1 MTSEKRIHIFF
12 GNMGELL
19 RPSVVLSQS
28 HWSFSH
34 LEWHLLRSK
43 TYATKVLEFALPWTL
58 QRPACLT
65 SLSCLPYSPPLPSQ
79 KHVPNNLH
87 TPLLYGRSNHVRPHA
102 TSVSP
107 FLGFR

>member
-1 MTSEKRIHIFF
+1 MAFEKRFHIFF

-19 RPSVVLSQS
+19 RPSVLLSQS

-65 SLSCLPYSPPLPSQ
+65 SLSCLPYSPPPPLPKQ
-79 KHVPNNLH
+79 VPNNLH
-87 TPLLYGRSNHVRPHA
+87 TPLLHRPSNHLPPPT
-102 TSVSP
+102 TSLSP
-107 FLGFR
+107 LPGF